1 MFRTFQN
8 FMKILQKLNEIL
20 QKFAKISKLKSA
32 IKVIKLYQK
41 GYELKNAMNWFTT
54 NIFFALL

>member
-41 GYELKNAMNWFTT
+41 GYELKNAMNWFTI